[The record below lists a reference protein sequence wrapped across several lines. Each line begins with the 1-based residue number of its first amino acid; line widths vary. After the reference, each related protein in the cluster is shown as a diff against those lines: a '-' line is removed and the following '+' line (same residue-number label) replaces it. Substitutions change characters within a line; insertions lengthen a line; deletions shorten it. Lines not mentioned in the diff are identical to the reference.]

1 MLEIRLPGVPALVNS
16 VIAADP
22 WKLAGHAEVV
32 DQVGWVV
39 KGPEAWLSTN
49 LPGCE
54 PTAAS
59 AIPAVSRPAP
69 AVMPQIPRRKIARR
83 VVLAVR
89 HLAVASRRAPDIICV
104 VGMA

>member
-1 MLEIRLPGVPALVNS
+1 VTEPITFEIRLPGVPVRLNS

-22 WKLAGHAEVV
+22 WKLVGHAVVV
-32 DQVGWVV
+32 DQVGCAVR
-39 KGPEAWLSTN
+39 GPEVWLSTK
-49 LPGCE
+49 LPGWE

-69 AVMPQIPRRKIARR
+69 AVIPQIPRRKIARR

-89 HLAVASRRAPDIICV
+89 HLAIASRSAPDII
-104 VGMA
+104 

>member
-1 MLEIRLPGVPALVNS
+1 MFEIRLPAVPALVNS

-22 WKLAGHAEVV
+22 WKLAGQAVVV
-32 DQVGWVV
+32 DQVGWSVRE
-39 KGPEAWLSTN
+39 PEAELSTK

-54 PTAAS
+54 PTAAT

-69 AVMPQIPRRKIARR
+69 AVIPQIPRRKIARR

-89 HLAVASRRAPDIICV
+89 HLAIASRSAPDMI
-104 VGMA
+104 